1 MLRREESGR
10 IVIEPMRHKE
20 FDLAEL
26 LDEITGTNVHRETDA
41 CASRQRGLAMA
52 RQGVPNAGERGMDQ
66 LQSARIVWPSTSRS
80 ADTRRLQCKNWIDD
94 LLPNDDRDQ
103 GLSLRGIVEKP
114 TAKRGAGSSRLLES
128 AEGNA

>member
-1 MLRREESGR
+1 MGDGLPQVDIMLRREESGR

-52 RQGVPNAGERGMDQ
+52 RQGVPNAGNV
-66 LQSARIVWPSTSRS
+66 VWISFNP
-80 ADTRRLQCKNWIDD
+80 Q
-94 LLPNDDRDQ
+94 
-103 GLSLRGIVEKP
+103 E
-114 TAKRGAGSSRLLES
+114 
-128 AEGNA
+128 